1 MQLFFMQA
9 CFTQTCDIAKARSM
23 RFLSRLFAATVVSM
37 SVFSAHGATWPDHP
51 VKWIVPFSPGG
62 ANDLVARAAAEAVS
76 KRIGQ
81 PIIIENKPGAGAI
94 LGADYVAKSKPDGY
108 TFLVG
113 AAGVVTNSAL
123 RDKMPYD
130 DSDLIPVSMIAVS
143 PSVIV
148 VHPSAPFN
156 TLKELVEYAKKQGPD
171 GANFATAGSGSTPHF
186 VIEMLKDASG
196 ANFTAIPY
204 KSGQESVTAVLGNQV
219 TVTSESSVVVLP
231 HIKAGKLK
239 ALGATS
245 EKRLTAYPAI
255 PTTAEAGFAGVR
267 IGHWA
272 GLFAPKGTSSGIVE
286 RMHAEMQ
293 ASLNSKELQDRFIPT
308 GIEPAPGTLAS
319 YVAFI
324 ASERDRLGKIARK
337 AGMRSDH

>member
-1 MQLFFMQA
+1 MQTLINHFTKIAVALVMPCMFLTTVTQA
-9 CFTQTCDIAKARSM
+9 AQA
-23 RFLSRLFAATVVSM
+23 
-37 SVFSAHGATWPDHP
+37 ATWPDHP

-62 ANDLVARAAAEAVS
+62 ANDLVARAAAEAVG
-76 KRIGQ
+76 KRLGQ
-81 PIIIENKPGAGAI
+81 PIIIENKPGAGAV
-94 LGADYVAKSKPDGY
+94 LGADMVAKSKPDGY

-130 DSDLIPVSMIAVS
+130 DGDLTPVTMIAVS
-143 PSVIV
+143 PSIIV
-148 VHPSAPFN
+148 VHPSVPFSN
-156 TLKELVEYAKKQGPD
+156 LKELVEYAKGQGKE
-171 GANFATAGSGSTPHF
+171 GANFATAGGGSTPHF
-186 VIEMLKDASG
+186 VIEMLKEASG

-239 ALGATS
+239 ALAATS
-245 EKRLTAYPAI
+245 EARLTAYPAI
-255 PTTAEAGFAGVR
+255 PTTAEQGFPNVR

-272 GLFAPKGTSSGIVE
+272 GLFAPKGTPPAIIE

-293 ASLNSKELQDRFIPT
+293 IALKSKELQDRFVPT

-324 ASERDRLGKIARK
+324 ASERERLGKIARK
-337 AGMRSDH
+337 SGMRSDH

>member
-1 MQLFFMQA
+1 VQA
-9 CFTQTCDIAKARSM
+9 LCCA
-23 RFLSRLFAATVVSM
+23 
-37 SVFSAHGATWPDHP
+37 
-51 VKWIVPFSPGG
+51 
-62 ANDLVARAAAEAVS
+62 DL
-76 KRIGQ
+76 
-81 PIIIENKPGAGAI
+81 
-94 LGADYVAKSKPDGY
+94 VAKSKPDGY
-108 TFLVG
+108 TFLIG

-130 DSDLIPVSMIAVS
+130 DSDLMPVTMIAVS
-143 PSVIV
+143 PSIIV
-148 VHPSAPFN
+148 VHPGAPFN
-156 TLKELVEYAKKQGPD
+156 NLKELVEYAKGQGKE
-171 GANFATAGSGSTPHF
+171 GANFATAGGGSTPHF
-186 VIEMLKDASG
+186 VIEMLKETSG

-239 ALGATS
+239 ALAATS
-245 EKRLTAYPAI
+245 EARLTAYPTI
-255 PTTAEAGFAGVR
+255 PTTAEQGFPNVR

-272 GLFAPKGTSSGIVE
+272 GLFAPKGTPPAIIE

-293 ASLNSKELQDRFIPT
+293 IALKSKELQDRFVPT

-324 ASERDRLGKIARK
+324 AGERERLGKIARK
-337 AGMRSDH
+337 SGMRSDH